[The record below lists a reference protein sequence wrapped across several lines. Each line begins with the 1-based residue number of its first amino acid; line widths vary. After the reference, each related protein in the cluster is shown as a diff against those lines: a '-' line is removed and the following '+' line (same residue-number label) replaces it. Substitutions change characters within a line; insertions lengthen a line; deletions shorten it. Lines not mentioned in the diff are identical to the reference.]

1 MWLAVINK
9 LVNTDI
15 HYCNYNN
22 AYYYYYYYWYLV
34 RIVLQYHS
42 PSISII
48 HIINTHYNVVLLFL
62 GKPKEKKEK
71 KEKREEVC
79 ELLVLLVVDRSSC
92 STILQNSMLVNELAG
107 TDELEWAERKPAL
120 LSYEED
126 EGRRRC
132 STD

>member
-1 MWLAVINK
+1 M
-9 LVNTDI
+9 
-15 HYCNYNN
+15 
-22 AYYYYYYYWYLV
+22 
-34 RIVLQYHS
+34 
-42 PSISII
+42 
-48 HIINTHYNVVLLFL
+48 LLFL

-107 TDELEWAERKPAL
+107 TNELEWAERKPA

-132 STD
+132 SMD